1 MGRLG
6 LAFKILFSGETAQK
20 VLSALSDST
29 EKLPAPEPAPA
40 PEPEPEKPARSE
52 AVTLLAA
59 LQRDARFVDFVN
71 EPIDGYSDAQVGAA
85 VREVHKGCKDVID
98 RMFGLSAVVDQAEG
112 STVSVEDAASSKYRL
127 TGSVSQSSGAA
138 SGELMHHGWQASRCD
153 VPEWTG
159 DEAGIHVVVPAEIQV
174 T

>member
-6 LAFKILFSGETAQK
+6 LAFKILFSGETARK
-20 VLSALSDST
+20 VLSSLTNET
-29 EKLPAPEPAPA
+29 EKLTAPEPA
-40 PEPEPEKPARSE
+40 PEPEPVRPVRSE

-98 RMFGLSAVVDQAEG
+98 RMFGLSSVVDRAEG
-112 STVSVEDAASSKYRL
+112 SQVSVDDAASSRYRL

-138 SGELMHHGWQASRCD
+138 SGELMHHGWQASKCD

-159 DEAGIHVVVPAEIQV
+159 DDAGINVVVPAEIQV
-174 T
+174 S

>member
-6 LAFKILFSGETAQK
+6 LAFKILFSSETAQK
-20 VLSALSDST
+20 VMSSLAAET
-29 EKLPAPEPAPA
+29 EKLPAPEAP
-40 PEPEPEKPARSE
+40 PEPEPPQPSRSE

-98 RMFGLSAVVDQAEG
+98 RMFALSAVIDQQEG
-112 STVSVEDAASSKYRL
+112 SQVSVDEAASSRYRL

-138 SGELMHHGWQASRCD
+138 SGELMHHGWQAAKCD

-159 DEAGIHVVVPAEIQV
+159 DEAGLLVVVPAEIQV
-174 T
+174 S